1 MSTSLIR
8 VVLTHS
14 RPIPV
19 FPHKQTCR
27 ASTGMSQKCPTGDIA
42 LAFLSTEE
50 IATKMALSKSPGQY
64 RGLEDFDFLLSIRR
78 LRETG
83 SSSFEDSCVL
93 RKRFTP

>member
-1 MSTSLIR
+1 VPSSQDLSLAAFTINIAESNFR
-8 VVLTHS
+8 HTQV
-14 RPIPV
+14 
-19 FPHKQTCR
+19 
-27 ASTGMSQKCPTGDIA
+27 PTGDIA

-50 IATKMALSKSPGQY
+50 IATEMAINKSPGQC

-83 SSSFEDSCVL
+83 SSSFEDSRVL